1 MKKDTIIDEFAIY
14 DLYSKAIHNK
24 KSSDSS
30 STVSIRTFRSHY
42 QVNNKKSSD
51 SPSTVS
57 VGNTPMTTRSHYQM
71 TNHSIYDLFNFVKCS
86 ITKLQQ

>member
-30 STVSIRTFRSHY
+30 STVS
-42 QVNNKKSSD
+42 
-51 SPSTVS
+51 

-71 TNHSIYDLFNFVKCS
+71 TNYGIYYLFNFVKYS
-86 ITKLQQ
+86 ITKPQQ